1 MLPFGRARWRHA
13 SDALKRSPIMSIVFY
28 YAPFSSASPVAS
40 ALAEL
45 GVPHEK
51 VTLDLKAGQTRRPEF
66 LARNP
71 NGKVPTLVVD
81 GTPMFEALA
90 ILLWLGE
97 RHGVERDLWPA
108 ASSPA
113 RLEAMSWCTWAYV
126 TYASQLGLLAYAT
139 SDRLAPEVHNPAQ
152 AALAQQEL
160 GRLLGILETRLAR
173 QKHMLGDAYSLVD
186 LVVAS
191 VVGYGVMVGAAVD
204 AFPHVKAWLDRF
216 QSRDA
221 YKAGMGG

>member
-1 MLPFGRARWRHA
+1 
-13 SDALKRSPIMSIVFY
+13 MSIVFY

-40 ALAEL
+40 ALSEL

-51 VTLDLKAGQTRRPEF
+51 ITLDLKAGQTRRPEF
-66 LARNP
+66 LALNP

-90 ILLWLGE
+90 IMLWLGE
-97 RHGVERDLWPA
+97 RHGVERGLWPA
-108 ASSPA
+108 AHAPA

-126 TYASQLGLLAYAT
+126 TYASQLALLAYAT
-139 SDRLAPEVHNPAQ
+139 SDRLPAEVHNPAQ
-152 AALAQQEL
+152 AGLARQEL
-160 GRLLGILETRLAR
+160 DRLLGILEARLAR
-173 QKHMLGDAYSLVD
+173 QEHLLGEAYSLAD

-191 VVGYGVMVGAAVD
+191 VIGYGVMVGAAVD
-204 AFPHVKAWLDRF
+204 AHPHVKAWLERF

-221 YKAGMGG
+221 YKVGMGG

>member
-1 MLPFGRARWRHA
+1 
-13 SDALKRSPIMSIVFY
+13 MSIVFY

-45 GVPHEK
+45 GVPHERI
-51 VTLDLKAGQTRRPEF
+51 TLDLKAGQTRRPEF
-66 LARNP
+66 LALNP

-97 RHGVERDLWPA
+97 RHGTERGLWPA
-108 ASSPA
+108 ANSPA
-113 RLEAMSWCTWAYV
+113 RLEATSWCTWAYV
-126 TYASQLGLLAYAT
+126 SYASQLGLLAYAT

-152 AALAQQEL
+152 AALARQEIS
-160 GRLLGILETRLAR
+160 RLLDILEARLTR
-173 QKHMLGDAYSLVD
+173 QKHMLGETYSLVD

-191 VVGYGVMVGAAVD
+191 VIGYGVRVGAALD
-204 AFPHVKAWLDRF
+204 GHPRVKAWVELF
-216 QSRDA
+216 QSREA
-221 YKAGMGG
+221 YKVGMGG